1 MRRYASICVIAAL
14 LGVGWVYTNR
24 VSSARPDPRL
34 VKADNDFAFRLYRE
48 IAKKDSGKNIFIS
61 PVSIALALQMTYNGA
76 TDTVAEGMA
85 KALGLEE
92 ISLEDLNLANARLFS
107 MLESPSRGVELNI
120 ANSAWTNKKL
130 IPEFTRNIGRSYHAE
145 FGPLQVNAINSWVDR
160 QTKGKIKKMVDHIE
174 WNEFLV
180 LLNAIYFK
188 GKWQSR
194 FDAQSTENMPFL
206 LSEGKEKMVP
216 TMHQTSG
223 FAVVRSM
230 GVKGIRLPYSK
241 GRIAMYVFVPDSLDS
256 FLASLDGK
264 KWESWM
270 SEFGK
275 PEEVG
280 VYLPKFEL
288 EYEKDLEGQLR
299 ALGMTEAF
307 DGLDFENIIEGG
319 QAYISRIKHK
329 AVVEVNEEGTR
340 AAAATSVEM
349 CVAGG
354 GPPSFHV
361 DRPFFF
367 AIRDDKTGLILFMGS
382 VVDPTEG

>member
-1 MRRYASICVIAAL
+1 MKRYASIGAVAVL
-14 LGVGWVYTNR
+14 LAGGWVYTSR
-24 VSSARPDPRL
+24 VSSTPPDPRL
-34 VKADNDFAFRLYRE
+34 IKADNDFAFRLYRE

-76 TDTVAEGMA
+76 TGTVAQGMA

-120 ANSAWTNKKL
+120 ANSAWTDRKL
-130 IPEFTRNIGRSYHAE
+130 QPEFTRNIGRSYRAK
-145 FGPLQVNAINSWVDR
+145 FGPLKADAINSWVDQ
-160 QTKGKIKKMVDHIE
+160 QTKGKIKKMIDHIG
-174 WNEFLV
+174 NTEFLV

-188 GKWQSR
+188 GKWAHR
-194 FDAQSTENMPFL
+194 FDADSTQDRPFL
-206 LSEGKEKMVP
+206 LAENNEKMVP
-216 TMHQTSG
+216 TMHQSSG
-223 FAVVRSM
+223 FAVVRH
-230 GVKGIRLPYSK
+230 GGLQGIRLPYAK
-241 GRIAMYVFVPDSLDS
+241 GRMAMYVFVPDSLDS

-307 DGLDFENIIEGG
+307 DDLDFENMIEGG

-329 AVVEVNEEGTR
+329 AVVEVNEEGTE
-340 AAAATSVEM
+340 AAAATSVG
-349 CVAGG
+349 VFAGG
-354 GPPSFHV
+354 DLFMV

-367 AIRDDKTGLILFMGS
+367 AIKDETTGLILFMGS
-382 VVDPTEG
+382 VVDPTNN